1 MRVEEPQQ
9 VKTSTMLLPLT
20 TNASV
25 LEEIRQSFSTMLP
38 WAVKPKT
45 LEERCHVLSIRV
57 SFLIV
62 YFGHIIS
69 FFGLLLRTYKRI
81 AFSLRLMW
89 TGSHVGV
96 QIIMQEKWWQTLGDY
111 DSSL

>member
-1 MRVEEPQQ
+1 
-9 VKTSTMLLPLT
+9 MLPPLT
-20 TNASV
+20 TNAPL

-45 LEERCHVLSIRV
+45 LEERCDVLSIRV
-57 SFLIV
+57 SFLVV
-62 YFGHIIS
+62 YFGHSIS

-89 TGSHVGV
+89 TGSHAGV
-96 QIIMQEKWWQTLGDY
+96 QIIMQEKWWLTLDVH

>member
-1 MRVEEPQQ
+1 
-9 VKTSTMLLPLT
+9 MLLPLA
-20 TNASV
+20 TNAPV
-25 LEEIRQSFSTMLP
+25 LEQIREASPSLLA
-38 WAVKPKT
+38 WATKAKM
-45 LEERCHVLSIRV
+45 LEERCDVLSIRV

-89 TGSHVGV
+89 TGSHAGV
-96 QIIMQEKWWQTLGDY
+96 QIIMQEKWWQTPGNMDLRVWLLG
-111 DSSL
+111 